1 MDEEHDE
8 AGGRAETEPD
18 AATDADA
25 DEGADEGEGDE
36 AAWPGESDPATTTGE
51 NPLAAMEA
59 ALRGGREPG
68 VGTDAYATL
77 DLALR
82 IGELLLAG
90 GDTAESVDRAMGR
103 IARAYGLPH
112 TEIDVTLAAV
122 GMSYLPRGDRPP
134 VTAERRVRRRTP
146 NYTRLVAVDQM
157 VRDATAGKLGLQQA
171 KFRLSDIIGRPTAY
185 PHWTQATA
193 LSVLGG
199 AGGILVGGGLYA
211 ALAAFVATLLGDRTG
226 AWLGRR
232 GIADFFQMALGAAI
246 GTLVTVLLVAT
257 DAPVR
262 SGSVIIGVV
271 IALIPGRALVV
282 SMQDGIAGDLVTGT
296 TRLVEVLFVITAILS
311 GIGAVTY
318 VAARNGVPIS
328 LENLPSAPTTVAAP
342 QTFGAAAIAVAFAVY
357 HLVSRTLLPPIALG
371 GMLAWAVLIEMRG
384 LDLPAAPATAIA
396 ATVVGLLG
404 TAYARLARVPALVCV
419 TPCIAPLMP
428 GTLMYRGML
437 ELTTGR
443 TGHAALVLVEALA
456 TALAIGAGV
465 YIGGELLRLV
475 RPARRVLRPPRRVR
489 T

>member
-1 MDEEHDE
+1 MDEEN
-8 AGGRAETEPD
+8 GEP
-18 AATDADA
+18 
-25 DEGADEGEGDE
+25 G
-36 AAWPGESDPATTTGE
+36 DPAEAPAAGNGDAEPPWTDPSPTGGSGSSTTGE
-51 NPLAAMEA
+51 NPLAAMQA
-59 ALRGGREPG
+59 ALRGSREPG
-68 VGTDAYATL
+68 VGADAYATL

-82 IGELLLAG
+82 IGELMLAG
-90 GDTAESVDRAMGR
+90 GDTAASVDLAMAR

-112 TEIDVTLAAV
+112 TENDVTLAAV

-146 NYTRLVAVDQM
+146 NYTRLIAVDRM
-157 VRDATAGKLGLQQA
+157 VREAATGLLGFQQA
-171 KFRLSDIIGRPTAY
+171 KFRLSDIIGQPTAY
-185 PHWTQATA
+185 PPWAQTVA

-199 AGGILVGGGLYA
+199 AGAVLVGGGPYA
-211 ALAAFVATLLGDRTG
+211 TLAAFVATLLGDRTG

-232 GIADFFQMALGAAI
+232 GIADFFQMTVAAAI

-262 SGSVIIGVV
+262 AGTVIIGVV

-296 TRLVEVLFVITAILS
+296 TRLVEVLFVIVAILS

-318 VAARNGVPIS
+318 LAARTGVAIS
-328 LENLPSAPTTVAAP
+328 LAHLPTVPTLIAAP
-342 QTFGAAAIAVAFAVY
+342 QTLGAAAIAVTFAVY
-357 HLVSRTLLPPIALG
+357 HLVSWRFLPPVAVG
-371 GMLAWAVLIEMRG
+371 GMLSWAVLVEMRG
-384 LDLPAAPATAIA
+384 IDLPPAPATAIA

-404 TAYARLARVPALVCV
+404 TAYARLTHVPALVCV

-437 ELTTGR
+437 ELTAGR
-443 TGHAALVLVEALA
+443 TGPAAIVLAEALA

-465 YIGGELLRLV
+465 YIGGELLRMAH
-475 RPARRVLRPPRRVR
+475 PARRVLRTPRRVR
-489 T
+489 

>member
-1 MDEEHDE
+1 
-8 AGGRAETEPD
+8 
-18 AATDADA
+18 
-25 DEGADEGEGDE
+25 
-36 AAWPGESDPATTTGE
+36 
-51 NPLAAMEA
+51 MEA
-59 ALRGGREPG
+59 ALRGSREPG

-82 IGELLLAG
+82 VGELLLAG
-90 GDTAESVDRAMGR
+90 GDTAESVDLAMGR

-112 TEIDVTLAAV
+112 TENNVTLAAV
-122 GMSYLPRGDRPP
+122 GMSYMPRGDRPP

-157 VRDATAGKLGLQQA
+157 VREAAGGLLGFQQA
-171 KFRLSDIIGRPTAY
+171 KFRLSDIIGHPTAY
-185 PHWTQATA
+185 PPWVQATA
-193 LSVLGG
+193 LSVLGAAG
-199 AGGILVGGGLYA
+199 AVLVGGGVYA

-232 GIADFFQMALGAAI
+232 GMADFFQMALAAAI

-262 SGSVIIGVV
+262 SGTVIIGVV

-296 TRLVEVLFVITAILS
+296 TRLVEVLFVIVAILS

-328 LENLPSAPTTVAAP
+328 LAHLPTAPTLIAAP
-342 QTFGAAAIAVAFAVY
+342 QTLGAGAIAVTFAVY
-357 HLVSRTLLPPIALG
+357 HLVSGRLLPPVALG
-371 GMLAWAVLIEMRG
+371 GMLAWAVLVEMRG
-384 LDLPAAPATAIA
+384 LDLPAAPATAVA

-404 TAYARLARVPALVCV
+404 TAYARIIHVPALVCV

-443 TGHAALVLVEALA
+443 TGVAAVVLAEALA

-465 YIGGELLRLV
+465 YVGGELLRLA
-475 RPARRVLRPPRRVR
+475 RPARRVLRPPRRVG

>member
-1 MDEEHDE
+1 MDEEYGADPAPDE
-8 AGGRAETEPD
+8 DPDPAETE
-18 AATDADA
+18 AA
-25 DEGADEGEGDE
+25 DE
-36 AAWPGESDPATTTGE
+36 AADTAWAAESGASSTAE

-68 VGTDAYATL
+68 VGTDAYATI

-82 IGELLLAG
+82 VGELMLAG
-90 GDTAESVDRAMGR
+90 GDTAESVDLAIGR

-112 TEIDVTLAAV
+112 TENNVTLAAV
-122 GMSYLPRGDRPP
+122 GMSYMPRGDRPP

-146 NYTRLVAVDQM
+146 NYTRLVAVHQM
-157 VRDATAGKLGLQQA
+157 VREAAAGHLDLQQA
-171 KFRLSDIIGRPTAY
+171 KFRLSDIIGRRTAY
-185 PHWTQATA
+185 PHWTQAAA

-199 AGGILVGGGLYA
+199 AGAVLVGGGFLA
-211 ALAAFVATLLGDRTG
+211 AAAAFVATLLGDWAG
-226 AWLGRR
+226 GWLGRR

-257 DAPVR
+257 NAPVR
-262 SGSVIIGVV
+262 SGTVIIGVV

-296 TRLVEVLFVITAILS
+296 TRLVEVLFVIIAILS

-318 VAARNGVPIS
+318 VAARSGVPIS
-328 LENLPSAPTTVAAP
+328 LDNLPTAPTSVAAP
-342 QTFGAAAIAVAFAVY
+342 QTLGAAAISVAFAVY
-357 HLVSRTLLPPIALG
+357 HLVARSLLPPVALG
-371 GMLAWAVLIEMRG
+371 GMLAWSVLVEMRG

-404 TAYARLARVPALVCV
+404 TALARFLHVPALVCV

-443 TGHAALVLVEALA
+443 TGHAALVLAESLA
-456 TALAIGAGV
+456 TALAIGAGG
-465 YIGGELLRLV
+465 YIGGELLRLF

-489 T
+489 A

>member
-1 MDEEHDE
+1 
-8 AGGRAETEPD
+8 
-18 AATDADA
+18 
-25 DEGADEGEGDE
+25 
-36 AAWPGESDPATTTGE
+36 
-51 NPLAAMEA
+51 MEA

-82 IGELLLAG
+82 VGELLLAG
-90 GDTAESVDRAMGR
+90 GDTAESVDLAMAR

-112 TEIDVTLAAV
+112 TENNVTLAAV
-122 GMSYLPRGDRPP
+122 GMSYMPRGDRPP

-146 NYTRLVAVDQM
+146 NYTRLVAVDGL
-157 VRDATAGKLGLQQA
+157 VREAAAGRLGFQQA

-185 PHWTQATA
+185 PGWAQAVA
-193 LSVLGG
+193 LSVLGAAG
-199 AGGILVGGGLYA
+199 AVLVGGDGSA
-211 ALAAFVATLLGDRTG
+211 ALAAFAATILGDRTG
-226 AWLGRR
+226 AMLGRR
-232 GIADFFQMALGAAI
+232 GITDFFQMALAAAI

-257 DAPVR
+257 DAPVP
-262 SGSVIIGVV
+262 SGTVIIGVV

-296 TRLVEVLFVITAILS
+296 TRLVEVLFIIIAILS
-311 GIGAVTY
+311 GIGSVTY

-328 LENLPSAPTTVAAP
+328 LEHLPTAPTSVAAP
-342 QTFGAAAIAVAFAVY
+342 QTLGAGAIAASFAVF
-357 HLVSRTLLPPIALG
+357 HLVSRTLLPPVALG
-371 GMLAWAVLIEMRG
+371 GMLAWAVLVEMRG
-384 LDLPAAPATAIA
+384 LHLPAAPATAIA

-404 TAYARLARVPALVCV
+404 TAYARLAHVPALVCV

-443 TGHAALVLVEALA
+443 TGPAALVLAEALA

-465 YIGGELLRLV
+465 YIGGELLRV
-475 RPARRVLRPPRRVR
+475 ARPARRVLRPPRRVR
-489 T
+489 DSRPQ